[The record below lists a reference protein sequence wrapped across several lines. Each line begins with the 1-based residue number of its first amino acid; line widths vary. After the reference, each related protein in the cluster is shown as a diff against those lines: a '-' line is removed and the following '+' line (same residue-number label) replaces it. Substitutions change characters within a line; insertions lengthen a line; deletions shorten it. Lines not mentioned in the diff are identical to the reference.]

1 LQLYKHSTQIH
12 TLFRRGDRVTHIRV
26 QSSDDGLD
34 LNGGETFATLSELVQ
49 YYMENP
55 DQLKEVNGDSIPL
68 R

>member
-1 LQLYKHSTQIH
+1 M
-12 TLFRRGDRVTHIRV
+12 THIRV

-68 R
+68 RLN